1 MPRRTGIV
9 AATTASLI
17 EQIGGAAKH
26 GTLHLAPRR
35 TFTLMSL
42 MKAAATSR
50 PEGGGRRGSPSQIPD
65 RVPASPVSDA

>member
-9 AATTASLI
+9 AVTTASLL

-50 PEGGGRRGSPSQIPD
+50 PEGGAVAAALPRSQIVY
-65 RVPASPVSDA
+65 RLRR